1 MLASPLGH
9 NTDTTIIAGNGNDT
23 LLTSPGLSLSDESSV
38 TAGNGNDVVT
48 ASAYSGG
55 PLVGNSFVHI
65 SLGNGNDTVTVLG
78 TNSTIAVGNGNNTI
92 TSGGQS
98 TITAGNG
105 NNTINV
111 GISDSVTVGHG
122 HDTFVFNQTAP
133 SQFGAVSISGF
144 GGHDVIAITSAE
156 ASALGLTGNQQ
167 QMDSQLASLFHDTGA
182 GGSAQLQL
190 DSADTITLTNV
201 HSAALNANDFHI
213 V

>member
-1 MLASPLGH
+1 
-9 NTDTTIIAGNGNDT
+9 
-23 LLTSPGLSLSDESSV
+23 
-38 TAGNGNDVVT
+38 VVT

-55 PLVGNSFVHI
+55 PLVGDSFVQI

-78 TNSTIAVGNGNNTI
+78 SVSTIAVGNGNNTI

-105 NNTINV
+105 NNTVNV
-111 GISDSVTVGHG
+111 GTSDLVTVGHG
-122 HDTFVFNQTAP
+122 NDTFVFNQTTAT
-133 SQFGAVSISGF
+133 QFGAVSISGF
-144 GGHDVIAITSAE
+144 NPGHDLIAITSAE

-167 QMDSQLASLFHDTGA
+167 QMDSELVSLFHDTGA

-190 DSADTITLTNV
+190 APSDTITLTNV